1 MSKQTTPN
9 KLLDDIENRD
19 IHSFLW
25 HALEL
30 SVKEL
35 KRLDKTQEKKEK
47 TFSARDLQLF
57 ITHIVTLEK
66 EQRLA
71 GTYNEPP
78 DREKK
83 LTELDKWLKRV
94 G

>member
-1 MSKQTTPN
+1 MPKKTTPN
-9 KLLDDIENRD
+9 KLLEDVESRD

-35 KRLDKTQEKKEK
+35 KRIDKTKEK
-47 TFSARDLQLF
+47 TFSARDMQQF
-57 ITHIVTLEK
+57 IAHIVTLEK
-66 EQRLA
+66 EQRIA

-83 LTELDKWLKRV
+83 LTELDKWLKKV